1 MTPGPSFDLTGRVA
15 IVTGAVGL
23 LGKQHCRALRAA
35 GAHVVAADLSAD
47 AARAFA
53 TELDGTRTVHVEQ
66 PRVLGIGL
74 DVTDKTSIEH
84 VRDAV
89 LGGFG
94 RLDVLVNNAAI
105 NDMFESPQA
114 GAELSKFENYPL
126 ELWKKSLEVNVT
138 GVFLCAQVLG
148 TPMAKAGRGSIINVA
163 STYGLVGPDQS
174 IYKKPDG
181 SQGFYKSASYPATK
195 GAVVSFT
202 RFLAAYWGAQNV
214 RVNTLCP
221 GGIENAQD
229 EYFLDNYAKRTPLGR
244 MAKSDEM
251 GGAIVF
257 MASDASSYMT
267 GSTVVVDGGWT
278 TW

>member
-1 MTPGPSFDLTGRVA
+1 MAAPSFDLTGRVA
-15 IVTGAVGL
+15 VVTGAVGL
-23 LGKQHCRALRAA
+23 LGKNHCRALAAA
-35 GAHVVAADLSAD
+35 GAHVVVADLNAEATRSF
-47 AARAFA
+47 AA
-53 TELDGTRTVHVEQ
+53 ELEGEGA
-66 PRVLGIGL
+66 PKPIALGL
-74 DVTDKTSIEH
+74 DVTDKASIEAA
-84 VRDAV
+84 RDTV
-89 LGGFG
+89 LNSFG

-148 TPMAKAGRGSIINVA
+148 SVMAKAKRGSIINVA
-163 STYGLVGPDQS
+163 STYGLVAPDQS
-174 IYKKPDG
+174 IYRKPDG
-181 SQGFYKSASYPATK
+181 SQSFYKSASYPATK

-202 RFLAAYWGAQNV
+202 RFLAAYWGKQNV

-221 GGIENAQD
+221 GGVENAQD
-229 EYFLDNYAKRTPLGR
+229 QYFLENYAAKTPLAR
-244 MAKSDEM
+244 MARSDEM

-267 GSTVVVDGGWT
+267 GSMVVVDGGWT